1 MVETWIDFLRISDT
15 MAITNIHM
23 KKAKPDNDTTSYS
36 IQGEVEVSQR
46 MRDEVILHQWKLLR
60 IDRCRSHWGMTER
73 GGYTFP
79 NGIFVFMHFGK
90 RPIRIEVDTERVGE
104 VESLI
109 EGMEYKKKEKDGN
122 IEFSVAFENRGRYLD
137 LLWDLYT
144 IGMETESLGW

>member
-1 MVETWIDFLRISDT
+1 M
-15 MAITNIHM
+15 
-23 KKAKPDNDTTSYS
+23 
-36 IQGEVEVSQR
+36 EVSQR